1 MSESVRT
8 NTSIWSKGMLSV
20 IVAQFSLGFW
30 R

>member
-20 IVAQFSLGFW
+20 IVAQF
-30 R
+30 

>member
-20 IVAQFSLGFW
+20 IVAQFLSA
-30 R
+30 